1 MKDQLEIIVY
11 CKHQIKCFLHMKCT
25 YLKRSVFVK
34 ITSQIS
40 NLESKFH
47 LNKNKVGIVYLAIFR
62 RKDICMNNAH
72 TFM

>member
-1 MKDQLEIIVY
+1 
-11 CKHQIKCFLHMKCT
+11 MKCT
-25 YLKRSVFVK
+25 YLKRSLFVK